1 MKISIVKMTT
11 LLLAAL
17 VIIMISLTMHYCTL
31 PVAEEVEC
39 VEAEILDA
47 SYRAGYFTP
56 MKVGKVYI
64 QKYNPPYYIVYLRHE
79 DITISVNN
87 RDLYKQYEEQ
97 GAKTAPCKLYTTY
110 YPDGRIKRSLKYAG
124 WQ

>member
-17 VIIMISLTMHYCTL
+17 VIIMISLTMHSCA
-31 PVAEEVEC
+31 PSIAEEVER

-47 SYRAGYFTP
+47 SYKPGYFLP
-56 MKVGKVYI
+56 MKVGKAYI
-64 QKYNPPYYIVYLRHE
+64 QRYHPARYYVYLQYG
-79 DITISVNN
+79 DIRITVNDD
-87 RDLYKQYEEQ
+87 DLYKQYKEQ

-124 WQ
+124 